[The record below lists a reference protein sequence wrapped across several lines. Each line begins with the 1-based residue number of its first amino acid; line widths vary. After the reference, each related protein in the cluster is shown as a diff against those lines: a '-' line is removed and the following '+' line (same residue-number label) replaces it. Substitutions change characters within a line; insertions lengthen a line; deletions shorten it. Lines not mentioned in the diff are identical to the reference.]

1 MRGHAI
7 RAARTFTVKISLLLA
22 VLGLAVPSATAAA
35 AQPARAGHAV
45 PTLGVDWRS
54 VTIALSGPIAGASEQ
69 INLTGTLH
77 VTVVTR
83 TGADGGGT
91 AQVISSLGNTRGVGA
106 VTGATYRF
114 VGADVDRV
122 TVPPNPITPLLVLPT
137 FLQINP
143 VLPPNPVVPPNPI
156 APVRVL
162 VSLTATGGIAGIDAS
177 LIGPGGGD
185 GGTDGGTDLGTDG
198 GTDGPVES
206 A

>member
-7 RAARTFTVKISLLLA
+7 RAARTFTVKLSLLLA
-22 VLGLAVPSATAAA
+22 VLGLAVPSAVAAA
-35 AQPARAGHAV
+35 AQPARAGHAA
-45 PTLGVDWRS
+45 PAALGVDWRS
-54 VTIALSGPIAGASEQ
+54 ATIALSGPIAGASEQ
-69 INLTGTLH
+69 INLTGTIH

-83 TGADGGGT
+83 TGVDGGGT

-122 TVPPNPITPLLVLPT
+122 TVPPNPIAPLTVLPT

-143 VLPPNPVVPPNPI
+143 VLPPNPIVPPNPI

-198 GTDGPVES
+198 PVES